1 MHAMPNAI
9 HSPLRVRYAETDA
22 QQVVYH
28 SNYLVYFEVGRGDFL
43 RAVGVDYNAME
54 AAGAF
59 VVVVEANVR
68 YHAPARYDDELV
80 VKTWLDEVRTRSM
93 RFAYEVT
100 RGTGEAETTIASG
113 WTAHV
118 VVNREGRPIPIPDE
132 LRKAIAAAGLAPEG
146 KGSVSKRETASGG
159 DFTGDAVI
167 SPQA

>member
-1 MHAMPNAI
+1 MPRAVR
-9 HSPLRVRYAETDA
+9 SALRVRYAETDA

-80 VKTWLDEVRTRSM
+80 VQTWLDEVRTRSM
-93 RFAYEVT
+93 RFGYRVI
-100 RGTGEAETTIASG
+100 RGTGEAETTIATG

-118 VVNREGRPIPIPDE
+118 VVNREGRPVPIPAA
-132 LRKAIAAAGLAPEG
+132 LRQAIADAGLAPTGLPDSTE
-146 KGSVSKRETASGG
+146 G
-159 DFTGDAVI
+159 DFKGDAVI

>member
-1 MHAMPNAI
+1 MPKDVR
-9 HSPLRVRYAETDA
+9 SPIRVRYAETDA

-54 AAGAF
+54 ASGAF

-80 VKTWLDEVRTRSM
+80 VHTRLAEVRTRSM
-93 RFAYEVT
+93 RFDYRLVRPALEP
-100 RGTGEAETTIASG
+100 GQEETLIASG

-118 VVNREGRPIPIPDE
+118 VVNREGRPVPIPE
-132 LRKAIAAAGLAPEG
+132 TLRRAIADAGLAPEPEF
-146 KGSVSKRETASGG
+146 K
-159 DFTGDAVI
+159 GDAVI

>member
-1 MHAMPNAI
+1 MPNAI
-9 HSPLRVRYAETDA
+9 LSPLRVRYAETDA

-54 AAGAF
+54 ASGAF

-80 VKTWLDEVRTRSM
+80 VHTWLDEVRTRSM
-93 RFAYEVT
+93 RFAYKVM
-100 RGTGEAETTIASG
+100 RGETTIASG

-118 VVNREGRPIPIPDE
+118 VVNREGRPIPIPE
-132 LRKAIAAAGLAPEG
+132 ALRKAIAAAGLAPDAPE
-146 KGSVSKRETASGG
+146 ASDT
-159 DFTGDAVI
+159 DFKGDAVI

>member
-1 MHAMPNAI
+1 MPKAVL
-9 HSPLRVRYAETDA
+9 SPLRVRYAETDA
-22 QQVVYH
+22 QGVVYH

-43 RAVGVDYNAME
+43 RTVGVDYNAME

-80 VKTWLDEVRTRSM
+80 VHTELAEQKTRSM
-93 RFAYEVT
+93 RFAYKVLRPA
-100 RGTGEAETTIASG
+100 RGGSGEDTLVASG

-118 VVNREGRPIPIPDE
+118 VVNPEGRPIPIPE
-132 LRKAIAAAGLAPEG
+132 SLRESVARAGLAPEPPV
-146 KGSVSKRETASGG
+146 K
-159 DFTGDAVI
+159 GDAII

>member
-1 MHAMPNAI
+1 MPKAI
-9 HSPLRVRYAETDA
+9 QSPLRVRYAETDA

-54 AAGAF
+54 ASGAF

-80 VKTWLDEVRTRSM
+80 VETWLDEVRTRSM
-93 RFAYEVT
+93 RFAYRIM
-100 RGTGEAETTIASG
+100 RGEGDAATIIATG

-118 VVNREGRPIPIPDE
+118 VVNREGRPVPIPE
-132 LRKAIAAAGLAPEG
+132 SLRQAIAAAGLAPAPKAPG
-146 KGSVSKRETASGG
+146 KGE
-159 DFTGDAVI
+159 DFKGDAVI

>member
-1 MHAMPNAI
+1 MPKAI
-9 HSPLRVRYAETDA
+9 TSSLRVRYAETDA
-22 QQVVYH
+22 QRVVYH

-43 RAVGVDYNAME
+43 RAVGIDYNAME

-80 VKTWLDEVRTRSM
+80 VHTWLDEVRTRSM
-93 RFAYEVT
+93 RFGYRIT
-100 RGTGEAETTIASG
+100 RGSGDQETLIASG

-118 VVNREGRPIPIPDE
+118 VVNRDGRPIPLPDA
-132 LRKAIAAAGLAPEG
+132 LRQAIADAGLLP
-146 KGSVSKRETASGG
+146 ETAPPAFKG
-159 DFTGDAVI
+159 DVVI

>member
-1 MHAMPNAI
+1 MPNAI
-9 HSPLRVRYAETDA
+9 LSPLRVRYAETDA

-54 AAGAF
+54 ASGAF

-80 VKTWLDEVRTRSM
+80 VHTWLDEVRTRSM
-93 RFAYEVT
+93 RFAYKVT
-100 RGTGEAETTIASG
+100 RGARGSDPETTIASG

-118 VVNREGRPIPIPDE
+118 VVNREGRPIPLPDA
-132 LRKAIAAAGLAPEG
+132 LRKAIADAGLSPDSTRPAEF
-146 KGSVSKRETASGG
+146 K
-159 DFTGDAVI
+159 GDAVI